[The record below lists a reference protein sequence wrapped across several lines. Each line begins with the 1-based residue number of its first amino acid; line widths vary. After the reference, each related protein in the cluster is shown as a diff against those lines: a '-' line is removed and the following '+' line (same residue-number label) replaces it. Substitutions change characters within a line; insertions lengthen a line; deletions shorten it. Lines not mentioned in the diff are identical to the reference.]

1 MMLDFFGAFS
11 TLVMGIYEEGK
22 IRDCSGGFYIIYS
35 KREYI
40 ETNRVGMVKLPRT
53 HDSPA
58 QCTASPRKR
67 RHIIKHDV

>member
-1 MMLDFFGAFS
+1 MMFDFFGAFS

-58 QCTASPRKR
+58 QPVPESAD
-67 RHIIKHDV
+67 I

>member
-11 TLVMGIYEEGK
+11 SLVMDFYEEDK
-22 IRDCSGGFYIIYS
+22 IRDCSEGICIIYS

-40 ETNRVGMVKLPRT
+40 ETNRVGLVKLPRT

-58 QCTASPRKR
+58 QPVTECPD
-67 RHIIKHDV
+67 IY

>member
-1 MMLDFFGAFS
+1 MMFDFFGAFS

-22 IRDCSGGFYIIYS
+22 IRDCSGGFYTIYS

-53 HDSPA
+53 HDS
-58 QCTASPRKR
+58 
-67 RHIIKHDV
+67 